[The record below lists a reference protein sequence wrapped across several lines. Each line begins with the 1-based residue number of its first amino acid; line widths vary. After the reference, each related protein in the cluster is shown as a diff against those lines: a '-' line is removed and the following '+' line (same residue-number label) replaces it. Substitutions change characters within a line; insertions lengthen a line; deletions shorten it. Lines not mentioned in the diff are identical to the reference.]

1 MDRIRK
7 TKRECFLERAFT
19 MKRTLAHLTV
29 LLAGVLTALHAAE
42 NSKHLR
48 YATGGSVR
56 LAFDRRPCRIA
67 DWP

>member
-1 MDRIRK
+1 
-7 TKRECFLERAFT
+7 

-42 NSKHLR
+42 NSKPLR

-56 LAFDRRPCRIA
+56 LAFDRPPCRIA